1 MTYREKRDQTKK
13 LIAFEI
19 PAKDLKAVRKL
30 AEEQDRNVSYML
42 RSAVQQLLAQAQ

>member
-1 MTYREKRDQTKK
+1 MTYRQKRDRSKK

-19 PAKDLKAVRKL
+19 PVQDLKAVRKL

-42 RSAVQQLLAQAQ
+42 RSAVQQLLAQES